1 MTKFVAVIG
10 SIALML
16 GCVWVVTSLGNASP
30 EQDMAF
36 LISIDFTNNGV
47 AVKNAK
53 CFRYGTLENNYVC
66 DVFYTDARGDGN
78 RSTVWTE
85 KYEDGSW
92 KYLGS

>member
-16 GCVWVVTSLGNASP
+16 GCVWAVTSLGNSSP

-36 LISIDFTNNGV
+36 LISIDFTNDGLAANIV
-47 AVKNAK
+47 E
-53 CFRYGTLENNYVC
+53 CFHYGTLEDNYVC
-66 DVFYTDARGDGN
+66 DVFYTDAAGKGS